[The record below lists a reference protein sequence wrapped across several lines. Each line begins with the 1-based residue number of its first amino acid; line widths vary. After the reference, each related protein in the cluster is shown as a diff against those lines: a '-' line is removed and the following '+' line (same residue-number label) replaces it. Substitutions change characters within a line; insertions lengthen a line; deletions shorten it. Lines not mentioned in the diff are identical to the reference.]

1 MRALIS
7 FHTRA
12 RGQLGMSLTEL
23 LIAMVLSL
31 GVVGTVISV
40 FVASK
45 QSFLTQDNIAWMQE
59 NARHAFR
66 KVGYDIRMSG
76 YLGSL
81 QAYWNLTGAGGT
93 QALPGALGNECFTTT
108 TTGEVFRWI
117 SPMLASNA
125 SVPPNF
131 GPMLYGQN
139 NGITQFAGCLAA
151 GTALNNYLSNTDV
164 ISLHYAESLAVADSA
179 LQLNRLY
186 VTTVLNSGVMFR
198 CNLTGSCRPAGAPA
212 GSTNLNYPFYTAAY
226 YVTPCGR
233 TGNDNACNTADDIPA
248 LVRVREVSSV
258 VTRDRV
264 AEGVVNIQVQ
274 YGIDTDAVP
283 DGLPD
288 RYINS
293 SSTFRDRTTWGTLA
307 TVKTVRVW
315 LLMRVREP
323 GYSDPNG
330 DYVFADVTVTPT
342 AGYRYQLYSNTFS
355 VRNQYSAAPV
365 L

>member
-1 MRALIS
+1 MRALFS
-7 FHTRA
+7 LHTR
-12 RGQLGMSLTEL
+12 RQLGMSLTEL

-31 GVVGTVISV
+31 GVVGTVLSV

-45 QSFLTQDNIAWMQE
+45 RSFLTQDNIAWMQE

-66 KVGYDIRMSG
+66 KVGYDVRMSG
-76 YLGSL
+76 YLGGL
-81 QAYWNLTGAGGT
+81 QAYWNLTGAGGA
-93 QALPGALGNECFTTT
+93 QALPASPANECFNATT
-108 TTGEVFRWI
+108 EVTSFRWFA
-117 SPMLASNA
+117 PMLSSNT

-131 GPMLYGQN
+131 GPMLYGEN
-139 NGITQFAGCLAA
+139 DDSSQFEDCLTT
-151 GTALNNYLSNTDV
+151 GTALNDYLSNTDV
-164 ISLHYAESLAVADSA
+164 ISLHYVESLAVADDA

-186 VTTVLNSGVMFR
+186 VTAVLNNGVVFK
-198 CNLTGSCRPAGAPA
+198 CNLTGNCRPASAPV
-212 GSTNLNYPFYTAAY
+212 GSSNLNFPFYSAAY

-233 TGNDNACNTADDIPA
+233 TGNDNVCNTADDIPA
-248 LVRVREVSSV
+248 LMRVRELNSTVA
-258 VTRDRV
+258 RDRV
-264 AEGVVNIQVQ
+264 AEGVVNMQIQ
-274 YGIDTDAVP
+274 YGIDNDVIP

-293 SSTFRDRTTWGTLA
+293 SSDFRDRTTWGTLA

-330 DYVFADVTVTPT
+330 NYTFADVVVVP
-342 AGYRYQLYSNTFS
+342 ADGYRYQLYSNTFS